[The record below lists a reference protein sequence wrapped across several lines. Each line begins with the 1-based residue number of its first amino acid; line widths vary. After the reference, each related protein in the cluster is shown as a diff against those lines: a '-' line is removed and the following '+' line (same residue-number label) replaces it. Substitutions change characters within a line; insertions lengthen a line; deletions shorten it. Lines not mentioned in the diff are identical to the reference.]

1 MLCITKLARL
11 CVFVCVCVC
20 VWVCVGVCVFVRL
33 RCNVLIQL
41 LCNEMKI
48 IVIKAFWAMRGVQC
62 VDCTEH
68 TKAQF

>member
-20 VWVCVGVCVFVRL
+20 VFVRL

-41 LCNEMKI
+41 LCNEVKI